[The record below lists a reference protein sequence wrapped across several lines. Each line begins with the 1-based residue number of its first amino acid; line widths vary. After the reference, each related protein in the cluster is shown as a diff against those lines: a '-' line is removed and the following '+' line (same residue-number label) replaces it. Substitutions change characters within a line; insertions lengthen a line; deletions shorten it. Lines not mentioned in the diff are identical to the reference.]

1 MGIFSKKKNS
11 VSATTQYRMVTMSR
25 EGFFSYDGNLYK
37 SDLIRSAIRPE
48 VTSIG
53 KLVAK
58 HIRKSIDQEGNSYV
72 QVNPELYMKMLL
84 QEPNPYMTGQDLQ
97 EKMATQLILNGN
109 AFALIVRDAN
119 GMPSQLYPIPCD
131 SVEANTAS
139 GYLKLK
145 FRFSNGKTLECDYD
159 ELIHIKQDYGDSYL
173 FGSGSV
179 NVLVGLMEMV
189 TVMDQG
195 FIKAIKNSGVVKWLL
210 KFLTPLKDEDLK
222 AKVQE
227 FTENYLSYN
236 TDTVG
241 AAGVDSKADIIQV
254 SPNDYVPNAA
264 IQDRVFVRIKNYFN
278 TNDKIIQSTANEDEW
293 NAYYEQVIEPIAIK
307 LSNEFTRKLFT
318 PRQRGFGNEIFFE
331 SANLE
336 HVSLDKKLALQA
348 MVDRGAM
355 TPNEWRST
363 LNLAPLD
370 GGDVAVRRLD
380 TAPVD
385 EGDDDND
392 KNTD

>member
-1 MGIFSKKKNS
+1 MSIFKKKNS
-11 VSATTQYRMVTMSR
+11 TAATAQYRMVTMNR
-25 EGFFSYDGNLYK
+25 EGFFAYDGNLYK
-37 SDLIRSAIRPE
+37 SDLIRAAIRPE
-48 VTSIG
+48 VTSVG

-58 HIRKSIDQEGNSYV
+58 HIRKSVDMDGNQFV

-84 QEPNPYMTGQDLQ
+84 NEPNPYMTGQDMQ
-97 EKMATQLILNGN
+97 EKMASQLILNGN

-119 GMPSQLYPIPCD
+119 GMPSQLYPIPCT
-131 SVEANTAS
+131 SVEANTCD
-139 GYLKLK
+139 GFLKLK
-145 FRFSNGKTLECDYD
+145 FRFTNGKELECGYD

-173 FGSGSV
+173 FGSSSV
-179 NVLVGLMEMV
+179 NVLVGLMDMV
-189 TVMDQG
+189 SVMDQG

-210 KFLTPLKDEDLK
+210 KFLTPLKDDDLK
-222 AKVQE
+222 TKVQE
-227 FTENYLSYN
+227 FTSNYLAFDS
-236 TDTVG
+236 DSVG

-254 SPNDYVPNAA
+254 NPNDYVPNAA

-355 TPNEWRST
+355 TPNEWRGT
-363 LNLAPLD
+363 MNLAPLE
-370 GGDVAVRRLD
+370 GGDVVVRRLD
-380 TAPVD
+380 TAPIE
-385 EGDDDND
+385 EGDNDDDND
-392 KNTD
+392 TN